1 MASIP
6 EMAYE
11 EARKL
16 GLDLRVIP
24 GMVPTAPFVFECLK
38 AKDSMA
44 TAFHDAKRKY
54 HKWVKGMPIPILVYY
69 PERDEFRIMDGMMRI
84 CAAQAAGFDVFPALV
99 ASGETYDALEPILDQ
114 GYYGEDF
121 IEMLM
126 MASPSVRENQK
137 IRDRNRLEGVK

>member
-1 MASIP
+1 
-6 EMAYE
+6 MAYE

-24 GMVPTAPFVFECLK
+24 GMVPTTPFVFECLK
-38 AKDSMA
+38 PKESMA
-44 TAFHDAKRKY
+44 TAFHDAKRNL

-69 PERDEFRIMDGMMRI
+69 PERNEFRIMDGMMRI
-84 CAAQAAGFDVFPALV
+84 CSAKEAGFDSFPALL

-126 MASPSVRENQK
+126 MVSESVRENQRM
-137 IRDRNRLEGVK
+137 RDRNRLEGVK